1 MKASFINL
9 NRYYKQVLM
18 VISDQLVLSFA
29 LSLAFIL
36 RFGDFSESLLYMTT
50 NWWLYLLLP
59 FITTF
64 FFIRSGLYRA
74 VLKYIGFKLIIKTFR
89 ATTLSY
95 LFIILVL
102 FFYNPNQFPRS
113 ILLLSLIHI

>member
-1 MKASFINL
+1 MKASFITL

-36 RFGDFSESLLYMTT
+36 RFGDFAESLLYMTT

-64 FFIRSGLYRA
+64 FFIRSCH
-74 VLKYIGFKLIIKTFR
+74 
-89 ATTLSY
+89 
-95 LFIILVL
+95 
-102 FFYNPNQFPRS
+102 Q
-113 ILLLSLIHI
+113 

>member
-1 MKASFINL
+1 MKARFINL

-59 FITTF
+59 FISSKLSTYLRSTEF
-64 FFIRSGLYRA
+64 PVILFPFSSIFFI
-74 VLKYIGFKLIIKTFR
+74 F
-89 ATTLSY
+89 LSY
-95 LFIILVL
+95 QIMF
-102 FFYNPNQFPRS
+102 
-113 ILLLSLIHI
+113 